1 MKRLVFTLSL
11 ILTCLSPTKA
21 QIAGALQS
29 YNDGKQ
35 DEARVQQY
43 FPEGDAIVCVNGK
56 NRFTRALYGSYTDW
70 RLETSDRPV
79 FAVVKKNHHRH
90 IRFEVNGVA
99 LDSTDYCKA
108 SYVNGMRIY
117 RLQDKRWGKDAYLKL
132 SVVAMPIGKGLCG
145 SLMISI
151 STKKPFSVLR
161 YAILPIPNS
170 VVMVTLV
177 PISQAASRL
186 RPKREI

>member
-1 MKRLVFTLSL
+1 MKHFVLTLSL
-11 ILTCLSPTKA
+11 ILTGFLSAEA

-35 DEARVQQY
+35 DEARVQHY

-56 NRFTRALYGSYTDW
+56 NRFTRALYGSYSDW
-70 RLETSDRPV
+70 RVETSDRPV

-132 SVVAMPIGKGLCG
+132 TVVAMPD
-145 SLMISI
+145 
-151 STKKPFSVLR
+151 
-161 YAILPIPNS
+161 
-170 VVMVTLV
+170 
-177 PISQAASRL
+177 
-186 RPKREI
+186 REGAVWLFDDQHFDK